1 MVQKR
6 RKYVK
11 KSHKMSDR
19 EAKCPFFQRHDRIS
33 VQCEGPIFD
42 TLARVTF
49 ESGEKKAQHF
59 SLYCRGNFEMCEMY
73 RSVYREKYEGTEDE

>member
-1 MVQKR
+1 MAQKR
-6 RKYVK
+6 RKCAQKMK
-11 KSHKMSDR
+11 KLSDR

-49 ESGEKKAQHF
+49 ESGEKKQQHF
-59 SLYCRGNFEMCEMY
+59 SIYCREHFEKCEMY
-73 RSVYREKYEGTEDE
+73 RAVYREKYEGTEDE